1 MPEEKTIAEQLK
13 WARAVA
19 MALATVAILAIM
31 FAIYANVQR
40 THAERNTEL
49 VEKLKKL
56 ELDSCATRHTELSQ
70 YLQETLYALEYEKKK
85 NQSK

>member
-13 WARAVA
+13 RARIVA

-31 FAIYANVQR
+31 YAIYANAQR
-40 THAERNTEL
+40 EHAERNTEL
-49 VEKLKKL
+49 VEQLKKL
-56 ELDSCATRHTELSQ
+56 ELDSCAARNTELSQ
-70 YLQETLYALEYEKKK
+70 YLQETLYTLEYEKKK